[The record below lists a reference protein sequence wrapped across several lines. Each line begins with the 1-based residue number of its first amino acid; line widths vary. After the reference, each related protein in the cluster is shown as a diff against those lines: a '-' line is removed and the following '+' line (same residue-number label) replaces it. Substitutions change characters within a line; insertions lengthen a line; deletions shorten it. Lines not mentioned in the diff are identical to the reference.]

1 MKKKKISK
9 LKLHENKTVEQLS
22 DTEIDDVIESL
33 NEEYV
38 TDEEYLVQCIEL
50 LRGLTKEEL
59 LDLYTNRYID
69 NIHWLKSYINEE
81 KINPDRT
88 VTWEYDNFDIF
99 DFIKPKFKKDKE
111 LIIELI
117 IKMFL
122 GKFESVDNRLKKDK
136 KFIGDL
142 LSNESCDF
150 PYFFEFVDQSFK
162 EDIETAKYFLSKNHK
177 CFFLLDDKLKENKEI
192 KEVHEKYKLE
202 QIG

>member
-1 MKKKKISK
+1 
-9 LKLHENKTVEQLS
+9 
-22 DTEIDDVIESL
+22 
-33 NEEYV
+33 
-38 TDEEYLVQCIEL
+38 
-50 LRGLTKEEL
+50 
-59 LDLYTNRYID
+59 
-69 NIHWLKSYINEE
+69 
-81 KINPDRT
+81 
-88 VTWEYDNFDIF
+88 
-99 DFIKPKFKKDKE
+99 
-111 LIIELI
+111 
-117 IKMFL
+117 MFL

-150 PYFFEFVDQSFK
+150 PYFFEFVDQSLK